1 MGNMAMDYHWVSQ
14 SPVLQSLVEQQV
26 NFFAGEVEQ
35 YGDFIA
41 VYEVDGTREPGIDY
55 RSHGRT
61 AMNGVGATISENPF
75 STEML
80 NYLWQQDAP
89 TGKYRYYDGLLHMF
103 GLLHAGG
110 EFKIYKPNE
119 NEPE

>member
-14 SPVLQSLVEQQV
+14 SPQLKALVEQQV
-26 NFFAGEVEQ
+26 SFFENEIAQ

-41 VYEVDGTREPGIDY
+41 VYEVDGTREPNIDY

-61 AMNGVGATISENPF
+61 AMNAVGATISDNPF

-89 TGKYRYYDGLLHMF
+89 TGMYRYYDGLLHMF
-103 GLLHAGG
+103 GLLHASG

-119 NEPE
+119 NE